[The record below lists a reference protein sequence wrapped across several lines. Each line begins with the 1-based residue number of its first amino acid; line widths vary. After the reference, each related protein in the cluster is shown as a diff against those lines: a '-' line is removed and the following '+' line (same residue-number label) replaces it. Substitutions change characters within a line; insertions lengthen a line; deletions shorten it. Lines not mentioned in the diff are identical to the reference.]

1 MALTLPERRSNP
13 RVYIDGP
20 MHYRQVESQDFLP
33 GQIENISAGG
43 TLLWIGEDL
52 PLDSELIVR
61 VEPGGPDQTWTDL
74 IATLLYK
81 LPEEQGSLQGYGCS
95 IVLA

>member
-1 MALTLPERRSNP
+1 MAQTLPERRSNP

-43 TLLWIGEDL
+43 TLIWIDEDL

-61 VEPGGPDQTWTDL
+61 VEPGGSDETWADL
-74 IATLLYK
+74 VATLLYK
-81 LPEEQGSLQGYGCS
+81 LPEEQGSLHGYGCS